1 MNLKSNFVCL
11 LALVMPMAACF
22 APAVTAA
29 EAGDPVAGSVR
40 LNQLGYLPG
49 AKKLAVL
56 PGSNS
61 DSFSIIDTRTGK
73 MVLEGKQ
80 GSEAVW
86 TPSGERVRVAD
97 ISTIT
102 AP

>member
-73 MVLEGKQ
+73 MVPVSYTHLDVYKRQSPQTGLQ
-80 GSEAVW
+80 
-86 TPSGERVRVAD
+86 
-97 ISTIT
+97 
-102 AP
+102 